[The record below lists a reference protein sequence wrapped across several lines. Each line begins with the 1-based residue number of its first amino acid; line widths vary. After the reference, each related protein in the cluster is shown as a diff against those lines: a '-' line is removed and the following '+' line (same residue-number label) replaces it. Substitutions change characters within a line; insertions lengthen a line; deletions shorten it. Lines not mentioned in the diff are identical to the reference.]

1 MDVSPSLGGCSV
13 GVRGGLVTAFCWGQE
28 RNQARGT
35 LWIFDPRPTWMYE
48 YREGEIRR
56 LAPVLQCNGGLLG
69 AGGEHSEGHNSACA
83 FLLQLSARG
92 NPAAA
97 SAASWGGMQ
106 AGEVRLGVI
115 FACYKQ

>member
-1 MDVSPSLGGCSV
+1 MSTG
-13 GVRGGLVTAFCWGQE
+13 RGKSEGL
-28 RNQARGT
+28 
-35 LWIFDPRPTWMYE
+35 
-48 YREGEIRR
+48 
-56 LAPVLQCNGGLLG
+56 LQRFSAMGGLLG
-69 AGGEHSEGHNSACA
+69 AGGEHSEGHDSACA